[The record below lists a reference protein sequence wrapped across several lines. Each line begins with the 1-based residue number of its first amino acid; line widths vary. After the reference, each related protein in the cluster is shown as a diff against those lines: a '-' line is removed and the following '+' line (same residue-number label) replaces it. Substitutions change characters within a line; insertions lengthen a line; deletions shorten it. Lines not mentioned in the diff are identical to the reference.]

1 MSTAY
6 TARLGYVFG
15 AGAYLCW
22 GLFPLYWKLLRPSS
36 PVELLAHRILWSS
49 LAVAAIVTAVWR
61 WGRVGRLV
69 VQPRRLG
76 AISLVSALIAVNW
89 GTYIYGVNTDRVVE
103 TSLGYFITPLVSV
116 LLGVLVLGE
125 RLRPGQWVAVGIG
138 TAAVGVLTID
148 YGRAPHI
155 ALVLAATFGLYGLLK
170 KRLGLPAVDGLLV
183 ESAVLAVP
191 ALVVIGVLTARG
203 DSTFGEVS
211 SGHTALVMLTGV
223 ITVVPLLLFAGAAN
237 RIPLS
242 AIGLLQYLAPV
253 LQLGCGVVI
262 YGEPMPPPRL
272 VGFGLVWLALAVF
285 TWDGLR
291 RVRDRSV
298 AGRQRPDRE
307 PVTSA
312 AR

>member
-1 MSTAY
+1 MSTADA
-6 TARLGYVFG
+6 ARLGYAFG
-15 AGAYLCW
+15 VGAYLSW

-36 PVELLAHRILWSS
+36 AVELLAHRILWSW
-49 LAVAAIVTAVWR
+49 LAVAAIVTVLSR
-61 WGRVGRLV
+61 WARVRHLV

-116 LLGVLVLGE
+116 LLGVFVLRE
-125 RLRPGQWVAVGIG
+125 RLRAGQWVAVSIG
-138 TAAVGVLTID
+138 TAAVGVLTVD

-203 DSTFGEVS
+203 GSTFGEVS

-223 ITVVPLLLFAGAAN
+223 ITAVPLLLFAGAAN

-242 AIGLLQYLAPV
+242 GIGLLQYLTPV
-253 LQLGCGVVI
+253 LQLGCGVLI
-262 YGEPMPPPRL
+262 YNEPMPRTRL
-272 VGFGLVWLALAVF
+272 VGFCLVWLALVVF

-291 RVRDRSV
+291 RVRDRSN
-298 AGRQRPDRE
+298 AGRTRPDRE
-307 PVTSA
+307 PAISV